1 MLLLLALLHG
11 AAALRVLPHRLC
23 MMSASSDKERLLAA
37 LWEESSS
44 ELETGPN
51 TIEPSH
57 MHLELDDETGE
68 PVLARF
74 TYVDEHS
81 CIGCTYCA
89 TTARSTFFMEDDHG
103 RARVFNQ
110 AGDSEELVQEA
121 IDSCPVNCIHYVSH
135 EVQTTPSAL
144 RKCQKGKPT

>member
-1 MLLLLALLHG
+1 MPLLLALLLHS
-11 AAALRVLPHRLC
+11 AAALRVFPHRLR
-23 MMSASSDKERLLAA
+23 MMCSSADKEALLAA
-37 LWEESSS
+37 LWEDSG
-44 ELETGPN
+44 LQETGPN
-51 TIEPSH
+51 TLEPSH

-68 PVLARF
+68 PVQARF

-103 RARVFNQ
+103 RARVFDQ

-121 IDSCPVNCIHYVSH
+121 IDACPVNCIHYVSH
-135 EVQTTPSAL
+135 EVRSAPS
-144 RKCQKGKPT
+144 